1 MQTFLLFQET
11 GADSWIQTLRHTRE
25 TYTERR
31 DHFLKFIRH
40 PESLA
45 EISSDPLND
54 DPEVSPPMP
63 IYVLSNTSFLVA
75 VEHASPG

>member
-11 GADSWIQTLRHTRE
+11 GTDSWIQTLRNTRE
-25 TYTERR
+25 TYAERR

-63 IYVLSNTSFLVA
+63 STCFLTCLSRRGTRFA
-75 VEHASPG
+75 RMR